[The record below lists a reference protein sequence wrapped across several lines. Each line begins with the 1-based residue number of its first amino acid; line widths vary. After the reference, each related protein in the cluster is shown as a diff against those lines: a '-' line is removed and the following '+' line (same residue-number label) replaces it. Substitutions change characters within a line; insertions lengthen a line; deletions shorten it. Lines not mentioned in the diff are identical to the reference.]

1 MQEGKAQQKRAQE
14 EGICSE
20 EGCGSKQ
27 QQGKRGCGEQEY
39 LSRASSRVEGQKG
52 ATGVGR

>member
-27 QQGKRGCGEQEY
+27 QQGKRGCGEQED
-39 LSRASSRVEGQKG
+39 LSLEG
-52 ATGVGR
+52 GRRGSGEVA